1 MPNFDEIREVANNST
16 YQSTSGRTTAIALS
30 VSDAN
35 NILTLA
41 NDLNGEEALED
52 VSLMLFD
59 LNDEAMRGMALESI
73 LKFYANVRLLTKAIN
88 RIIKIWSPW

>member
-1 MPNFDEIREVANNST
+1 MPKYNEIREVANNST
-16 YQSTSGRTTAIALS
+16 YESTFNRTKAISLSAL
-30 VSDAN
+30 DAAN
-35 NILTLA
+35 LINLA

-59 LNDEAMRGMALESI
+59 LQDETMRGMALESL

-88 RIIKIWSPW
+88 KSIKI